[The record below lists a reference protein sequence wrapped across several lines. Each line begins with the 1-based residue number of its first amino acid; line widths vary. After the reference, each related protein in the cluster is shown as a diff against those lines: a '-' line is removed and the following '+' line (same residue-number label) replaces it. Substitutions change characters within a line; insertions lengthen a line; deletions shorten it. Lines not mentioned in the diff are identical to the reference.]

1 MRRGL
6 TLLEV
11 LVTAVLL
18 GLVVTLGFAF
28 LLPVMRGSTR
38 GTLRVEMQQQA
49 ALALNLLTLDLRRT
63 SVAGLSLRSGP
74 EPVVVAACPVSSPD
88 LRAGLPPPMQP
99 DGTVV
104 WSNFFILYHWSSDP
118 GKLMRREWPPGPP
131 SPTPLETSILNP
143 RRLSPER
150 LADVVSAPSASE
162 RVLATGVV
170 SFEILP
176 APGGTDS
183 MVVQPVRFRLVLE
196 RKGNTGHETPE
207 RYTLVRSAYLRNQ
220 KT

>member
-11 LVTAVLL
+11 LVTAALL
-18 GLVVTLGFAF
+18 TLVVTLGLNF
-28 LLPVMRGSTR
+28 LLPVMRGATR

-49 ALALNLLTLDLRRT
+49 TMALTLLSNDLRRT
-63 SVAGLSLRSGP
+63 SVSGLSLRSSP
-74 EPVVVAACPVSSPD
+74 EPVVAAACPVSSPD
-88 LRAGLPPPMQP
+88 LRTGLPPPMQP

-104 WSNFFILYHWSSDP
+104 WSDFFLLYSWSSST
-118 GKLMRREWPPGPP
+118 GKLTRREWPPGPP
-131 SPTPLETSILNP
+131 LATPMELSILRA

-150 LADVVSAPSASE
+150 LAEVVSVPNPTE

-176 APGGTDS
+176 APGGSDTL
-183 MVVQPVRFRLVLE
+183 VVQPVRFRLVLE
-196 RKGNTGHETPE
+196 RKGNTGQELPE
-207 RYTLVRSAYLRNQ
+207 RFTLIRSAYLRNQ